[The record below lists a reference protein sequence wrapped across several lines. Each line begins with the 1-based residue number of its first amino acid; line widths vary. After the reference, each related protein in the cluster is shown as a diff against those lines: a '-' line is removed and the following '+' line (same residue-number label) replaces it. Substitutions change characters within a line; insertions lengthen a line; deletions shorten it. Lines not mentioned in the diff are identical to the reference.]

1 MEPLK
6 KIQVDGFAM
15 FAEPELLFGN
25 LDELCCV
32 SIEYRNGTM
41 DKTRHVKSILAQWFD
56 HIHCYIVVQIYISSL
71 L

>member
-6 KIQVDGFAM
+6 QIQVDGFAM

-32 SIEYRNGTM
+32 SQKFSFFMNFSKLE
-41 DKTRHVKSILAQWFD
+41 LE
-56 HIHCYIVVQIYISSL
+56 
-71 L
+71 